1 MESLWFAPHRCSLLV
16 LGFLWAV
23 WMAFFHHSI
32 SITHHFKIPHLFGT
46 ITQYFSHYLWVLYL
60 SLGATFFFFQYHWTQ
75 WKKKE
80 KKKEKRKKKKE
91 KKPKLEGRRRSH
103 LVWKEKEKK
112 EDEETHAPNPVKK
125 KRDGQKLRLKSD
137 SESLHVMLFT
147 EMPLSYELWK
157 LKTAKMCFQ
166 FP

>member
-46 ITQYFSHYLWVLYL
+46 ITQYFSHYLYVLYL

-75 WKKKE
+75 WKKK
-80 KKKEKRKKKKE
+80 KKKKRKKKKE
-91 KKPKLEGRRRSH
+91 KRKETQIRRKKKKPPSVKGKRKKRRWRNACTEPS
-103 LVWKEKEKK
+103 E
-112 EDEETHAPNPVKK
+112 KK
-125 KRDGQKLRLKSD
+125 KRWSK
-137 SESLHVMLFT
+137 VA
-147 EMPLSYELWK
+147 
-157 LKTAKMCFQ
+157 AKVWQ
-166 FP
+166 